1 MFRPVFG
8 AALLMFAASLATTA
22 AQAPKT
28 AAQPPAKP
36 GAGGLT
42 TSSGVYTS
50 QQAMRGEMAYMNLC
64 VGCHAV
70 GTYAAPAFREKWNGV
85 PLSQL
90 FDFLSNTMPKNDPGS
105 LEPDEYAQV
114 IAYILRANGAPM
126 GKTVL
131 PSDLPS
137 LKKIRID
144 LPRR

>member
-8 AALLMFAASLATTA
+8 AALLMFAASLATAA
-22 AQAPKT
+22 AQASK
-28 AAQPPAKP
+28 
-36 GAGGLT
+36 AGVT

-50 QQAMRGEMAYMNLC
+50 QQAMRGEMTYMNLC

-114 IAYILRANGAPM
+114 IAYILRANGAPL

-131 PSDLPS
+131 PSDLSS

>member
-1 MFRPVFG
+1 MLRRVFP
-8 AALLMFAASLATTA
+8 AAVLIFAAAFASAA

-28 AAQPPAKP
+28 GGQPPAKP
-36 GAGGLT
+36 GAGGMT

-50 QQAMRGEMAYMNLC
+50 QQAMRGEMTYMNLC

-70 GTYAAPAFREKWNGV
+70 GTYAAPAFRDKWNGV

-126 GKTVL
+126 GKTAL
-131 PSDLPS
+131 PSDLSS
-137 LKKIRID
+137 LRKIRID

>member
-8 AALLMFAASLATTA
+8 AALLMLAASLASAA
-22 AQAPKT
+22 AQAPK
-28 AAQPPAKP
+28 
-36 GAGGLT
+36 AGVT

-50 QQAMRGEMAYMNLC
+50 QQAMRGEMTYMNLC

-114 IAYILRANGAPM
+114 IAYILRANGAPL

-131 PSDLPS
+131 PSDLSS